1 MNIPTQTYIDAAN
14 AATIE
19 HERQF
24 RDAVDDPGKQ
34 KHHERRVKSFNRV
47 LAEAVGGNV
56 PTRLNATTWLVHSRS
71 NSGDAYRVD
80 TTEHTCN
87 CRAGL
92 CGNACW
98 HQDAAFVAES
108 VERADAFDSEKQT
121 TSVNGYDYTV
131 DFDKMDVDAFA
142 EWTKGEKV
150 DALMD
155 ALDTMDAE
163 KGKVVA

>member
-1 MNIPTQTYIDAAN
+1 MNIPAQTYIDAAN

-56 PTRLNATTWLVHSRS
+56 PQRLNATTWLVHSRS

-87 CRAGL
+87 CKAGL

-98 HQDAAFVAES
+98 HQDAAFVAEQ
-108 VERADAFDSEKQT
+108 VERAETAQNNYVPPVQRTDEDMTDDELSAWLDEL
-121 TSVNGYDYTV
+121 
-131 DFDKMDVDAFA
+131 DK
-142 EWTKGEKV
+142 
-150 DALMD
+150 
-155 ALDTMDAE
+155 MDAE
-163 KGKVVA
+163 KKKVVA